1 MYNIIKQNY
10 VQMREGWAKWGNN
23 IWLALEKYGEV
34 SMSEQ
39 CSLYEKWV
47 WVNSVVFMRSEY
59 EWTV

>member
-39 CSLYEKWV
+39 CSI
-47 WVNSVVFMRSEY
+47 
-59 EWTV
+59 